1 MHLCCAA
8 VVSTQED
15 MIDYLVCRYPY
26 FKLHATEKFV
36 TDTDCEKLIG
46 VLDLVSAACI
56 LHGNANTRKYGLSC
70 FRVAMKFKF
79 LEGRIALPKRSI
91 LSSSFD

>member
-1 MHLCCAA
+1 
-8 VVSTQED
+8 
-15 MIDYLVCRYPY
+15 MIDYLVCRYLH
-26 FKLHATEKFV
+26 FELHATEKFV

-46 VLDLVSAACI
+46 VLELVGASCI

-70 FRVAMKFKF
+70 LRVAMKFQLF
-79 LEGRIALPKRSI
+79 EGRIALPKRSI